1 MAQQAVETYGWL
13 KPGEMLDG
21 LGMAETT
28 PGPLIMV
35 VQFVG
40 FLAAFRHP
48 GPLPSMLAGTLGGLF
63 GRRHGRDLPVH
74 SRHDPDALGLLGG
87 GSRPLFRRSDP
98 MRRGDVGFLLA
109 ALLVFAGAAWGQGG
123 GAMIVDLSKLPANLE
138 PDFTLWRTGQGD
150 GGEWSLIA
158 DPTATDRSAIAQ
170 VSEDRTDYRFPLAVY
185 KPYSGK
191 DLELSVRFK
200 PVAGTVDQAGGIAV
214 RLSTPDDYYVAR
226 ANALEDNVRFYR
238 VVKGRREQLASAN
251 AKVAANQWHTLALR
265 AEGDRFTVS
274 FDGKALLTA
283 QDNTFPDA
291 GKVALWTKADSV
303 TYFDTISI
311 MPLK

>member
-1 MAQQAVETYGWL
+1 
-13 KPGEMLDG
+13 
-21 LGMAETT
+21 
-28 PGPLIMV
+28 
-35 VQFVG
+35 
-40 FLAAFRHP
+40 
-48 GPLPSMLAGTLGGLF
+48 
-63 GRRHGRDLPVH
+63 
-74 SRHDPDALGLLGG
+74 
-87 GSRPLFRRSDP
+87 

-150 GGEWSLIA
+150 AGEWSLIA
-158 DPTATDRSAIAQ
+158 DTTATDGRAIAQ
-170 VSEDRTDYRFPLAVY
+170 VSKDRTDYRFPLAVY

-200 PVAGTVDQAGGIAV
+200 PVAGKVDQAGGIAV

-251 AKVAANQWHTLALR
+251 AKVAPNEWHTLALR

-311 MPLK
+311 MPRK

>member
-1 MAQQAVETYGWL
+1 
-13 KPGEMLDG
+13 
-21 LGMAETT
+21 
-28 PGPLIMV
+28 
-35 VQFVG
+35 
-40 FLAAFRHP
+40 
-48 GPLPSMLAGTLGGLF
+48 
-63 GRRHGRDLPVH
+63 
-74 SRHDPDALGLLGG
+74 
-87 GSRPLFRRSDP
+87 

-150 GGEWSLIA
+150 AGEWSLIA
-158 DPTATDRSAIAQ
+158 DPTATDGRAIAQ
-170 VSEDRTDYRFPLAVY
+170 VSKDRTDYRFPLAVY

-251 AKVAANQWHTLALR
+251 AKVAPNEWHTLALR

-311 MPLK
+311 IPRK